1 MKSTTSKH
9 RNLAWKIVFPPAGA
23 VRRWKLVRGFLGAE
37 RWNSFWGSA
46 AGPEW
51 HGGPGYVTL
60 VYDGVMVWGDFSDS
74 ASYLAS
80 WNKFPES
87 SWLARCAVDSEGIA
101 LIASLLSL
109 SLLPLWTWIAD
120 PVKRLRCWLCW
131 ATRAGRAPITLMCLF
146 MFAHCWAA
154 HRLVSQVYAAA
165 HVWRGSASD
174 SRGDFLWQDDK
185 ERWRTQSRLSQETSW
200 IWIHVEITQWNE
212 SWHLFTEPGQQ

>member
-37 RWNSFWGSA
+37 RWNGFWGSA
-46 AGPEW
+46 VGPEW

-60 VYDGVMVWGDFSDS
+60 VYAGVMVWGDFSDS

-101 LIASLLSL
+101 LITSLLSL

-120 PVKRLRCWLCW
+120 PVKRLRRWLCW

-154 HRLVSQVYAAA
+154 HRLVSQVYAAQCTSGETA
-165 HVWRGSASD
+165 PVTAEVTFSEGMIRKDGGRS
-174 SRGDFLWQDDK
+174 QDCH
-185 ERWRTQSRLSQETSW
+185 TETSW
-200 IWIHVEITQWNE
+200 IWIHAEITQWNE
-212 SWHLFTEPGQQ
+212 SWHLFIEPGQ